1 MQKNL
6 ELNLAWDFV
15 EKTDRNIFLTGKA
28 GTGKT
33 TFLHNLKLNSLKR
46 LVVVAP
52 TGVAAINA
60 KGVTIH
66 SFFQIPFGPIIP
78 GSTFSNN
85 SKSQFRFSKLKI
97 NIIKSLDLLIIDEI
111 SMVRVDLLDGIDQVL
126 RRYKNRN
133 KVFGGVQ
140 VLMIGDLQQLSP
152 VVKDHEWEM
161 LKPHYKTPYFFSSNA
176 FNEAKAISIELK
188 HIYRQDNQKFIE
200 ILNEIRNNKLSE
212 KSAKELN
219 NRCIPD
225 FSSKNEEGYI
235 TLTTHNHRANTIN
248 EIELNKLECESLKF
262 QAQIEGKFQE
272 YSYPTLEELKL
283 KVGSQ
288 VMFIKNDSSPEKRYY
303 NGKIGKIIS
312 LSKDEVSV
320 QCPNDSENILI
331 TAEKWD
337 NVNYT
342 IHPETKEI
350 SENIIGSFTQI
361 PLRLAWAI
369 TIHKSQGLTF
379 EKAIIDAK
387 SSFAHGQTYV
397 ALSRCKTLEGL
408 VLMSPINNESIIT
421 DNRVVVFNE
430 NVTKNQPDEALLNQ
444 SQKAFQLNLIEE
456 LLNYYILL
464 FPINRL
470 IDIYYTNKNSF
481 EGNII
486 VPLEHLKDEGILSI
500 LKINAGFKS
509 QLNNL
514 SKDIISPEKDPAIQE
529 RIKKAIVY
537 YIKHTNEK
545 IKEPFERITFS
556 TEDKSLKKD
565 FERHLDAMET
575 IISNKLY
582 CLRGLTNEFSIKEY
596 LKLRAKAILQKE
608 EKTEK
613 TKGKKEFKA
622 TTDHPILF
630 ETLRNLRSI
639 IATEED
645 VAHYQIFTQR
655 SLYEMCEMLPLNKK
669 QLKVVN
675 GMGKVRIE
683 KYGDD
688 ILEIINEYADENN
701 IEIKEIDLEE
711 KKPKKENTK
720 LVSLQMFKK
729 GMSISEI
736 ALKRDLVIGTI
747 EGHLSSFITTG
758 EVSIFDIIS
767 EKKYSEIK
775 KSIQSVKFE
784 GLSDLKNKVDDKF
797 SYSELRF
804 VLNTLD
810 TKTK

>member
-6 ELNLAWDFV
+6 ELHLARDFV

-33 TFLHNLKLNSLKR
+33 TFLHSLKLNSLKR

-66 SFFQIPFGPIIP
+66 SFFQVPFGPIIP
-78 GSTFSNN
+78 GSTYSNN
-85 SKSQFRFSKLKI
+85 SKTQYRFSKLKI
-97 NIIKSLDLLIIDEI
+97 NIIKSLDLLVIDEI
-111 SMVRVDLLDGIDQVL
+111 SMVRADLLDGIDQVL

-133 KVFGGVQ
+133 KVFGGIQ

-152 VVKDHEWEM
+152 VVKDNEWEM
-161 LKPHYKTPYFFSSNA
+161 LKSHYKTPYFFSSHA
-176 FNEAKAISIELK
+176 FNEANAICIELK

-200 ILNEIRNNKLSE
+200 ILNEIRNNKLSD
-212 KSAKELN
+212 KSANELN
-219 NRCIPD
+219 NRYIPN
-225 FSSKNEEGYI
+225 FSPKEGDGYI

-248 EIELNKLECESLKF
+248 EIELNKLESKTLKF
-262 QAQIEGKFQE
+262 QAQIDGKFQE
-272 YSYPTLEELKL
+272 YSYPTLEELQL
-283 KVGSQ
+283 KVGAQ

-312 LSKDEVSV
+312 LNKDEVSV
-320 QCPNDSENILI
+320 FCQNDSENILI
-331 TAEKWD
+331 TPEKWD

-342 IHPETKEI
+342 IHPDTKEI

-408 VLMSPINNESIIT
+408 VLMSPINKKSIIT

-430 NVTKNQPDEALLNQ
+430 NVSENQPDETILNQ
-444 SQKAFQLNLIEE
+444 SQKVFQLNLIGE
-456 LLNYYILL
+456 LLNFYIFLY
-464 FPINRL
+464 PINRL
-470 IDIYYTNKNSF
+470 IDIFYTNKNSF
-481 EGNII
+481 VGEII
-486 VPLEHLKDEGILSI
+486 SPLEQLKEGGIQTI
-500 LKINAGFKS
+500 LKVNAGFKS
-509 QLNNL
+509 QLNTL
-514 SKDIISPEKDPAIQE
+514 SENVISPEKDVVVQE

-537 YIKHTNEK
+537 FIKHTNEK

-556 TEDKSLKKD
+556 TEDKSLKKE
-565 FERHLDAMET
+565 FEKHLEIIEAT
-575 IISNKLY
+575 IAIKLY
-582 CLRGLTNEFSIKEY
+582 CLRGLTDEFSIKEY
-596 LKLRAKAILQKE
+596 LKLRAKAILQK
-608 EKTEK
+608 TEK
-613 TKGKKEFKA
+613 TAEKKEYKA

-630 ETLRNLRSI
+630 EQLRNLRSI

-655 SLYEMCEMLPLNKK
+655 SLYEMCDMLPLNKK

-683 KYGDD
+683 KYGDE

-701 IEIKEIDLEE
+701 IEIKEVVIEE
-711 KKPKKENTK
+711 NKPKKENTK

-736 ALKRDLVIGTI
+736 ALKREFVITTI
-747 EGHLSSFITTG
+747 EGHLSSFISTG
-758 EVSIFDIIS
+758 EITVFDLIS
-767 EKKYSEIK
+767 EEKYDEIK
-775 KSIQSVKFE
+775 KRIQHINFE
-784 GLSDLKNKVDDKF
+784 GLSDLKNKIDDKF
-797 SYSELRF
+797 SYSELRM
-804 VLNTLD
+804 VLNSLE
-810 TKTK
+810 TKRN